1 MHSGGVARRAVDVA
15 ASAIALA
22 GLSPVYAAIALAI
35 VLESGRPVFFSQ
47 ERVGKGRRPF
57 RILKFRT
64 MVVDADRAGPKVSGR
79 RDPRITRVGALL
91 RATKLDEF
99 PQIVNVLR
107 GEMTLIGPRAEVPE
121 MIRHY
126 TPEELRILEFRPG
139 LTAPGQIYF
148 TTDQAAQLDG
158 VDDAEAYYVQHHLH
172 PKLRMDL
179 DYLRDRSVLL
189 DLRIVARTVK
199 LLLGFRS

>member
-1 MHSGGVARRAVDVA
+1 
-15 ASAIALA
+15 
-22 GLSPVYAAIALAI
+22 
-35 VLESGRPVFFSQ
+35 
-47 ERVGKGRRPF
+47 
-57 RILKFRT
+57 

-79 RDPRITRVGALL
+79 RDPRITRVGAFL

-126 TPEELRILEFRPG
+126 TPEELHILEFRPG

-158 VDDAEAYYVQHHLH
+158 ADDAEAYYVEHHLH
-172 PKLRMDL
+172 PKLQMDL

-189 DLRIVARTVK
+189 DLRIVAWTVK
-199 LLLGFRS
+199 LLLGFRP